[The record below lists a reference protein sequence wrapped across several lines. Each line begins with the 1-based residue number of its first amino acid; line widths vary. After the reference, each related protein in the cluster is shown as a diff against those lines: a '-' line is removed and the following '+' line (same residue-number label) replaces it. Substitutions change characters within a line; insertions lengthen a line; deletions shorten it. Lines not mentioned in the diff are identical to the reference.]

1 MSNHLSRQLSDIA
14 TDINSTHDAAVS
26 HASQAI
32 HLARRCGQLLLEAK
46 SQLGHGSWLPWL
58 TENCR
63 VSARQASNYMR
74 VALNWDALPHNE
86 DLTIKGAVAHLVK
99 PVFKSA
105 PGSDLPD
112 CATSIRSRINDLA
125 KQEIKEVSAV
135 GVLLNW
141 ASKRGKR
148 RVHSFE
154 WLADLSEVEFDDLL
168 VAIGADGIAAI
179 ESLASRVAVY
189 YGLSFTPFPDSWIIA
204 IYREQGTKGMQSLA
218 DELAVDLQSRLDSAG
233 LGHERME
240 ERRAEIDATH
250 SMFAVEAGCTL
261 DEPNEA
267 FLQAVW
273 DSMFVGASAGG
284 AEE

>member
-1 MSNHLSRQLSDIA
+1 MTNTITRPLSNIA

-112 CATSIRSRINDLA
+112 CHMSIRSRIHDLDA
-125 KQEIKEVSAV
+125 QEIKEVRAV
-135 GVLLNW
+135 GALLNW
-141 ASKRGKR
+141 ASKRGKPR
-148 RVHSFE
+148 FHSFE
-154 WLADLSEVEFDDLL
+154 WLADLSEAESDKLL
-168 VAIGADGIAAI
+168 EALGPDG
-179 ESLASRVAVY
+179 LLTMHQLVDRVAAH
-189 YGLSFTPFPDSWIIA
+189 YGLSFTPFPDAWIIA
-204 IYREQGTKGMQSLA
+204 IYREQGTKEMQSLA
-218 DELAVDLQSRLDSAG
+218 DGMAADLQSRLDSAG
-233 LGHERME
+233 LGHDRME
-240 ERRAEIDATH
+240 ERRAEIEATH
-250 SMFAVEAGCTL
+250 SMFAVKAGCTL

-267 FLQAVW
+267 FMQAVC
-273 DSMFVGASAGG
+273 DSMFVCTHAQS
-284 AEE
+284 